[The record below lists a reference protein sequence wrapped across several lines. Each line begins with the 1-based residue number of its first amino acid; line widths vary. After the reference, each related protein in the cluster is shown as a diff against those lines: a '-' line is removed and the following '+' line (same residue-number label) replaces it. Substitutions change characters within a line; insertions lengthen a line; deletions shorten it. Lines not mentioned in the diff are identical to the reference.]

1 MKRTIGQ
8 RALTAIIIITF
19 SLASYSA
26 FGQETETIKDPV
38 AVVNGVEISSK
49 EYETEVNLQLQQATQ
64 QGRQIPDAML
74 PKIKADIL
82 NNLIDRELLY
92 QESQKEN
99 IAANAEKVSKEI
111 KTIKDKF
118 PSQEEFEKV
127 IAEMGISETEIKS
140 QIERNLA
147 IRQLIDT
154 QVIDKITVS
163 EADTRAYYDNNPNL
177 FRKPEQIKASHIL
190 IKVESDA
197 TDLQKA
203 QARIEIAK
211 IQQKLKD
218 GQDFATLAREHSQGP
233 SAKNGGDL
241 GYFGRGQMVKPF
253 ADAAFALKPG
263 QVSEIVE
270 TQFGYHLIKVV
281 DKQPES
287 TMAYAEVKDRLTQH
301 LKTQRI
307 DREAK
312 KYIDTLKKDAK
323 IEKFI

>member
-8 RALTAIIIITF
+8 RALTAIIILTF

-92 QESQKEN
+92 QKSQKEN

-127 IAEMGISETEIKS
+127 IAEMGISEAEIKS

-211 IQQKLKD
+211 IQQMLKD

>member
-8 RALTAIIIITF
+8 RALTAIIILTF

-92 QESQKEN
+92 QKSQKEN

-127 IAEMGISETEIKS
+127 IAEMGISEAEIKS

-218 GQDFATLAREHSQGP
+218 GQDFAALAREHSQGP

>member
-8 RALTAIIIITF
+8 RALTAIIILTF

-49 EYETEVNLQLQQATQ
+49 EYETEVNLQLQQASQ

-111 KTIKDKF
+111 KAIKDKF

-127 IAEMGISETEIKS
+127 IAEMGISEAEIKS

-154 QVIDKITVS
+154 RVIDKITVS

>member
-8 RALTAIIIITF
+8 RALTAIIIIIF

-26 FGQETETIKDPV
+26 SGQETETIKDPV
-38 AVVNGVEISSK
+38 AVVNGIEISSN
-49 EYETEVNLQLQQATQ
+49 EYETEVNLQLQQASQ

-82 NNLIDRELLY
+82 NHLIDREVLY
-92 QESQKEN
+92 QESQKKN
-99 IAANAEKVSKEI
+99 IAVNAERVNKEI
-111 KTIKDKF
+111 KTIKDRF
-118 PSQEEFEKV
+118 PSQEEFEKI
-127 IAEMGISETEIKS
+127 IAEMGISEAEIKS

-163 EADTRAYYDNNPNL
+163 EADTKAYYDNNPNL
-177 FRKPEQIKASHIL
+177 FKKPEQVKASHIL

-253 ADAAFALKPG
+253 EDAAFALKPG

-281 DKQPES
+281 DKQPERI
-287 TMAYAEVKDRLTQH
+287 MAYAEVKDRLNQH

-307 DREAK
+307 DQEAK